1 MSQPSDNSTF
11 NIPGDLPRATGLLVA
26 SAVGGEG
33 KTVIAAAIARSLRS
47 DGHDV
52 EVFLPVATGCRADR
66 GGLISDSAD
75 ILAACAESRRT
86 LAEISPVRLASSQ
99 APAASAAIGGP
110 AVDVGAIF
118 DAWQGLA
125 GDAGCVVVEA
135 PGGLASP
142 ITDDFRTIDLAKL
155 LALPVVLVVKAE
167 PDALARAML
176 AVDVANSH
184 GLALVG
190 CVLNCFTGDSAGDE
204 PVDENLRSLPVV
216 LERVAGLK
224 TLALVP
230 RDSANNIPAGR
241 IARSTCFAVDQV
253 HWDAL
258 WIGAKR

>member
-1 MSQPSDNSTF
+1 MAQPSDNLPF
-11 NIPGDLPRATGLLVA
+11 DIPGDLPRATGLLVA

-52 EVFLPVATGCRADR
+52 EVFLPIATGCRTDR
-66 GGLISDSAD
+66 GGLVSDSAD

-110 AVDVGAIF
+110 GVDLGAIF
-118 DAWQGLA
+118 DAWRGLVA
-125 GDAGCVVVEA
+125 GSECVVVEA

-142 ITDDFRTIDLAKL
+142 ITDDSRTVDLAES

-167 PDALARAML
+167 PNALARAML

-184 GLALVG
+184 GLVLAG

-204 PVDENLRSLPVV
+204 PTDENLRSLPVV

-241 IARSTCFAVDQV
+241 IASSTCFAIDQV
-253 HWDAL
+253 RWDAL
-258 WIGAKR
+258 WTRAKR